1 MDVVRGGDQEGH
13 GTDGGDPGHVRKP
26 FTVSWDFLDP
36 TSNLCFLR
44 FWWGTNP
51 FKDFDFTDPI
61 PNPQVRRAAAS
72 NAGYGEKKDRVWNGA
87 AQERWATVD
96 KDSQHY
102 W

>member
-1 MDVVRGGDQEGH
+1 MLSEEEIKRAMEQMVVTQV
-13 GTDGGDPGHVRKP
+13 TSRKP

-72 NAGYGEKKDRVWNGA
+72 NVGYGEKKDRVWNGA